1 MSAHTAPSHG
11 LHSAEAY
18 DSKLALWIVLGSSM
32 TGTLM
37 QALDSTIANVALPY
51 MQGELSASRDQIT
64 WVLTSYIVAAAIMTA
79 PVGWIA
85 SRFGKR
91 NFLLICLTGFTVTS
105 MMCGLAQS
113 LEQMILFRLL
123 QGCFGAALSPLSQAV
138 MLDLY
143 PPEKRGNIMAIWG
156 MGVMLGPILGPTL
169 GGYLTD
175 AYSWRW
181 VFYVNVPFG
190 IAAVAGIWFFFK
202 DANRAQGLRFDWF
215 GFVALAI
222 GLAALQLMLDR
233 GTGQGWFGSGEIIA
247 EAVVAGVGIY
257 VFLVHIM
264 LGKNPFIPMK
274 IFEDRN
280 FVSGLILMF
289 VIGAVLLASS
299 ALLPPFLQNLAGL
312 SVFDT
317 GMLMAPRGFGT
328 MFAMMFAG
336 RMALRYDPRILMTI
350 GCSMLLWSMF
360 DMSGWTPQISDNW
373 LIFVTFIQGI
383 GMGFVFVPM
392 NLTAFAT
399 LPGQFRTDGTAMT
412 NLMRN
417 IGSAIGVSV
426 TTAVMGGSVQIAH
439 ALLAGHASPFN
450 RALGQNAPSMMMNP
464 QIPFGLQHLNGLIEY
479 RAEVIAFQ
487 NDFLF
492 MFYASLPAL
501 LVIWLM
507 KRPQF
512 VPGAPKPEV
521 EVME

>member
-1 MSAHTAPSHG
+1 MRVQALGHTA
-11 LHSAEAY
+11 
-18 DSKLALWIVLGSSM
+18 DSYENKVELWIVLGASM
-32 TGTLM
+32 AGTLM
-37 QALDSTIANVALPY
+37 QALDSTIANVALPH
-51 MQGELSASRDQIT
+51 MQGSLSASRDQIT

-91 NFLLICLTGFTVTS
+91 NFLIVCLSGFTITS
-105 MMCGLAQS
+105 MMCGAAQS

-123 QGCFGAALSPLSQAV
+123 QGAFGAGLSPLSQAV

-143 PPEKRGNIMAIWG
+143 PPAKRGNIMAIWG

-169 GGYLTD
+169 GGYLTESFD
-175 AYSWRW
+175 WRW

-190 IAAVAGIWFFFK
+190 IAAVTGIWLFFK
-202 DANRAQGLRFDWF
+202 DSPRDEGLKFDWF
-215 GFVALAI
+215 GFVALAV

-233 GTGQGWFGSGEIIA
+233 GTGQGWFGSGEIILEGIIA
-247 EAVVAGVGIY
+247 IVGLY
-257 VFLVHIM
+257 LFFVHM
-264 LGKNPFIPMK
+264 VLGKNPFIPMK

-280 FVSGLILMF
+280 FNSGLVLMF
-289 VIGAVLLASS
+289 VIGAILLASS
-299 ALLPPFLQNLAGL
+299 ALLPPFLQNLGGYT
-312 SVFDT
+312 VFDT

-336 RMALRYDPRILMTI
+336 RMAMRIDPRLLMTAGI
-350 GCSMLLWSMF
+350 ALLEWSMW
-360 DMSGWTPQISDNW
+360 DMSGWTPQIDTNW
-373 LIFVTFIQGI
+373 LIFLTFIQGI

-399 LPGQFRTDGTAMT
+399 LPSYFRTDGTALS
-412 NLMRN
+412 NLVRN

-426 TTAVMGGSVQIAH
+426 TTAVLGASAQMAQS
-439 ALLAGHASPFN
+439 ALVGHATVFN

-464 QIPFGLQHLNGLIEY
+464 QIPFGLQHLNGMIAY

-492 MFYASLPAL
+492 MFYLNLPAFF
-501 LVIWLM
+501 VIWFM
-507 KRPQF
+507 KRPTF
-512 VPGAPKPEV
+512 ATGAPPPQAEA
-521 EVME
+521 ME